1 MLLKKKLVLFAFSLS
16 FKLGMDKRSE
26 TCSFQPLEVNI
37 GNSSVL
43 QVSAG
48 GCGFAEE
55 QQVMLWDYSGAFSSE
70 QVQLFIKLEGRE
82 ALSKFSVER
91 DKK

>member
-1 MLLKKKLVLFAFSLS
+1 MLLKKKVSPVCLQFKS

-26 TCSFQPLEVNI
+26 TCSLQPLEVNI
-37 GNSSVL
+37 GNSSVH

-48 GCGFAEE
+48 GCAFAEE

-70 QVQLFIKLEGRE
+70 QVQLYKAGR
-82 ALSKFSVER
+82 
-91 DKK
+91 